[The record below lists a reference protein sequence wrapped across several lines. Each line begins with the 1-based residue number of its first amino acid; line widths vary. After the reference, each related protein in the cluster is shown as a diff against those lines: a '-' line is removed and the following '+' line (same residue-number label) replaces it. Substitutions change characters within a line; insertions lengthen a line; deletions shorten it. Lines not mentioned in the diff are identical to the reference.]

1 MASIKKFT
9 IDGLATG
16 ELVDK
21 KSRFIAQIKHVESE
35 DEALG
40 FIAAVKKEHA
50 QARHNVY
57 AYIVSGTEDGTNLRI
72 RFTDD
77 GEPSQTAGK
86 PTLETLQHSNLENVA
101 CVVTRYFGGTLLGT
115 GGLVRAYSGAV
126 KTAIENAREDGNL
139 VEIIEYDELCETCS
153 YSDFE
158 SLKHKISQL
167 SGVILKVEYGS
178 EVKINYKIPKS
189 QV

>member
-1 MASIKKFT
+1 M
-9 IDGLATG
+9 
-16 ELVDK
+16 
-21 KSRFIAQIKHVESE
+21 
-35 DEALG
+35 
-40 FIAAVKKEHA
+40 
-50 QARHNVY
+50 
-57 AYIVSGTEDGTNLRI
+57 
-72 RFTDD
+72 
-77 GEPSQTAGK
+77 
-86 PTLETLQHSNLENVA
+86 
-101 CVVTRYFGGTLLGT
+101 
-115 GGLVRAYSGAV
+115 RAYSGAV
-126 KTAIENAREDGNL
+126 KTAIENAKEDGNL